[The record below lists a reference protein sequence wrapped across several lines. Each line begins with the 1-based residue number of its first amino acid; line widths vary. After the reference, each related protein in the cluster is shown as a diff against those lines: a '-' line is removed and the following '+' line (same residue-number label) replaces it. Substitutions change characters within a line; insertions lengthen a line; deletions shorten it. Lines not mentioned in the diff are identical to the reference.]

1 MELNTWPLVESF
13 INERGVVRQ
22 HLDSYNDFVE
32 KRLQKIVDEIGG
44 IELNVP
50 EDIKIKFGKVR
61 LGEPVWREADTSRVQ
76 LTPQLARLRNLTYQ
90 APLILEMSV
99 VRDGSEQ
106 LPEEVVVG
114 YLPLMVKSKFC
125 VLHGKTPE
133 ELVKMG
139 EDPLD
144 PGGYFI
150 VNGSERVIVAQED
163 LTPNKILAERDERTG
178 VEVAKVFSTYRGF
191 RSMTT
196 VERRKEGLMYVH
208 YPAVPGPIPLV
219 IMMRALGLISDREI
233 VEAISK
239 DPEIARELYENLQQ
253 AAKVSTREDALDF
266 IGRRVAV
273 GQPRSYRLQR
283 AEEVL
288 DKYFLPHLGTTP
300 ETRRKKAYYLGIM
313 AQRAVE
319 LALKRRGLDDKDNYS
334 NKRLRLAGDLLEAI
348 FRLAFANLLKDI
360 QFQLER
366 SYSRGRQLVL
376 ATSVRTD
383 VLTER
388 LLHSLATGNWP
399 GGRTGISQLL
409 DRTCYVSTLSHLRRV
424 VSPLSRSQPHFEAR
438 DLHPTHWGRICPV
451 ETPEGPNCG
460 LVKNLALLVE
470 ITTGSDPQEVLDVLP
485 TLGVKMIEKGSE
497 HLGKI
502 PVYVNGSLV
511 GAVENGERL
520 AEEIRKLRRKGKIS
534 SQVNV
539 TYRPDTNEVSITTDE
554 GRIRRA
560 LIVVENGKP
569 KLTQELL
576 QQVERGEV
584 SWSRLV
590 EMGVIEYL
598 DPEEEENASIA
609 VRPEDIRQDTTHLE
623 IHPSTLFGVSAC
635 LIPYAEHNQSPRNVY
650 AANMAKQAIGVG
662 VVSHHCRVDT
672 RGHLFHYPQ
681 VPLVQTKLTNILGY
695 NQRPAGQNLIVAIA
709 CYGGYNMEDAIIMNR
724 DSLQRGVGRSTC
736 TRLYE
741 AEAIR
746 YPGGQVD
753 RFEIPGEEIRGFAEP
768 VHYAHLGQMD
778 GLAELETE
786 VKGEDVLIGKT
797 SPPRFFGEMDEFGIR
812 SQTEKRETSVRL
824 RPSEE
829 GIVDQVFLTVS
840 GEGNKFARVRVREL
854 RIPEIGD
861 KFASRHGQKG
871 VIGIILDGADM
882 PFTEDGVVPDLIINP
897 HAIPSRMSL
906 GQLIEMLGAKAGALA
921 GRYIDGTPFE
931 GVKEDKIREWLRE
944 LGFNPSGKEV
954 LYDGITGEMIP
965 VEIFIGP
972 CFYQKLHHM
981 AADKIHSRSRGPVQ
995 ILTHQP
1001 TEGRAREGGL
1011 RFGEMERD
1019 CLLGH
1024 GAAMLLKDRLLYG
1037 SDKYLA
1043 YVCGKCG
1050 NFVSYNSRRDVYICP
1065 MCGEE
1070 PEVYSVEMS
1079 YTFKILLDELRALAL
1094 NPRIRLRE
1102 RV

>member
-1 MELNTWPLVESF
+1 
-13 INERGVVRQ
+13 
-22 HLDSYNDFVE
+22 
-32 KRLQKIVDEIGG
+32 
-44 IELNVP
+44 
-50 EDIKIKFGKVR
+50 
-61 LGEPVWREADTSRVQ
+61 
-76 LTPQLARLRNLTYQ
+76 
-90 APLILEMSV
+90 
-99 VRDGSEQ
+99 
-106 LPEEVVVG
+106 
-114 YLPLMVKSKFC
+114 
-125 VLHGKTPE
+125 
-133 ELVKMG
+133 
-139 EDPLD
+139 
-144 PGGYFI
+144 
-150 VNGSERVIVAQED
+150 
-163 LTPNKILAERDERTG
+163 
-178 VEVAKVFSTYRGF
+178 
-191 RSMTT
+191 
-196 VERRKEGLMYVH
+196 
-208 YPAVPGPIPLV
+208 
-219 IMMRALGLISDREI
+219 
-233 VEAISK
+233 
-239 DPEIARELYENLQQ
+239 
-253 AAKVSTREDALDF
+253 
-266 IGRRVAV
+266 
-273 GQPRSYRLQR
+273 
-283 AEEVL
+283 
-288 DKYFLPHLGTTP
+288 
-300 ETRRKKAYYLGIM
+300 
-313 AQRAVE
+313 
-319 LALKRRGLDDKDNYS
+319 
-334 NKRLRLAGDLLEAI
+334 
-348 FRLAFANLLKDI
+348 ANLLKDI